1 MAVSKA
7 SCNQRKGRAGRTQP
21 GLCYRL
27 YPRKEFESRP
37 LYTLE
42 EIYRTDLSEVVLR
55 MAELGIYDF
64 YKFDF
69 ISPPGKEG
77 IHGAIETLNLLD
89 ALNPDNS
96 LSKIGELMVRF
107 PLLPRV
113 SRMIVESI
121 VKYPEVMEQV
131 LIAAAFLSV
140 HSPFILPPGEETDAR
155 QAHHKFRSDYGDF
168 VSYVNLYHQ
177 FEHCE
182 NTAKFAEKNYLDE
195 RVMAEI
201 VNIKTQLEEIVVKMG
216 FPILKSGKTEDYLSC
231 VASGM
236 IQFVCMQEK
245 KDSYTSLTA
254 DHISIH
260 PGSNMFRMNPQ
271 FIVAGEIVRT
281 SRMFAMSVSPLSKT
295 TFLRLKQE
303 IEKKLSLTRSK
314 KDFFVIK
321 EDTKKNQE
329 NIITIGYQDFILR
342 KIKGKKHAIL
352 PYDKLMT
359 ALAENTNEGKLKQIE
374 GLKSKVLIGSYEVL
388 AGEKLETTIKLV
400 NQLDF
405 KVLAENQWNRKL
417 NVHFP
422 EDKDKLV
429 EALNWILRITVAKQK
444 SKELGFICLFTDGNG
459 TYWLKVSR
467 GFATALNESLSSLEV
482 LSDESKDIF
491 SEEEKALFNKVYR
504 KLHDL
509 YED

>member
-1 MAVSKA
+1 
-7 SCNQRKGRAGRTQP
+7 
-21 GLCYRL
+21 
-27 YPRKEFESRP
+27 
-37 LYTLE
+37 
-42 EIYRTDLSEVVLR
+42 
-55 MAELGIYDF
+55 
-64 YKFDF
+64 
-69 ISPPGKEG
+69 
-77 IHGAIETLNLLD
+77 
-89 ALNPDNS
+89 
-96 LSKIGELMVRF
+96 
-107 PLLPRV
+107 
-113 SRMIVESI
+113 
-121 VKYPEVMEQV
+121 
-131 LIAAAFLSV
+131 
-140 HSPFILPPGEETDAR
+140 
-155 QAHHKFRSDYGDF
+155 
-168 VSYVNLYHQ
+168 
-177 FEHCE
+177 
-182 NTAKFAEKNYLDE
+182 
-195 RVMAEI
+195 
-201 VNIKTQLEEIVVKMG
+201 
-216 FPILKSGKTEDYLSC
+216 
-231 VASGM
+231 
-236 IQFVCMQEK
+236 
-245 KDSYTSLTA
+245 
-254 DHISIH
+254 
-260 PGSNMFRMNPQ
+260 MNPQ

-359 ALAENTNEGKLKQIE
+359 ALSENTNEGKLKQIE

-509 YED
+509 YEDD